1 MINKSGLAKLG
12 IRHPIIQAP
21 MAGVSTP
28 ELAAAI
34 SNAGALGSIAVGA
47 VNADTARQLIQSTR
61 ALTDQPFNV
70 NLFCHQQPQRSTEVE
85 QGWIERLTP
94 HFERFGANPP
104 AELNEIYLSFLDDP
118 NMLAVL
124 LEEQPAVVS
133 FHFGLPETSWIKQ
146 LQNQGIVTLACVTSL
161 SEAQLAIAAGVDA
174 LVAQGI
180 EAGGHR
186 GIFDAQQDSGLTTMD
201 LVAQLISL
209 VELPVIAAGGI
220 MTGADIATAL
230 QSGAAA
236 VQMGT
241 AFVLC
246 PESSANAGYRANL
259 GRGTAVNTE
268 VTSAISGRPARGIIN
283 RAHTEIEPHNRADIP
298 DYPLTYDAMKQ
309 LAAAAAAQGDEG
321 YAAHWAGT
329 GAALARPMPAAQL
342 VETLASELHASL
354 KS

>member
-1 MINKSGLAKLG
+1 MIDKLG
-12 IRHPIIQAP
+12 IAHPIIQAP

-28 ELAAAI
+28 ELAAAV
-34 SNAGALGSIAVGA
+34 SNSGALGSIAVGA
-47 VNADTARQLIQSTR
+47 VNSDTARQLIQSTR

-70 NLFCHQQPQRSTEVE
+70 NLFCHQQPQRSAEVE
-85 QGWIERLTP
+85 QEWIERLTP

-104 AELNEIYLSFLDDP
+104 AQLNEIYLSFLDDP

-133 FHFGLPETSWIKQ
+133 FHFGLPATTWIKQ
-146 LQNQGIVTLACVTSL
+146 LQNRGIATLACVTSL
-161 SEAQLAIAAGVDA
+161 NEAQLAIAAGVDA

-186 GIFDAQQDSGLTTMD
+186 GIFDPYQDSGMTTAD
-201 LVAQLISL
+201 LVTQLASFAEQPI
-209 VELPVIAAGGI
+209 IAAGGI
-220 MTGADIATAL
+220 MTGADISAAL
-230 QSGAAA
+230 NAGAAA

-259 GRGTAVNTE
+259 CRGAAVNTE
-268 VTSAISGRPARGIIN
+268 ITSAISGRPARGIVN
-283 RAHTEIEPHNRADIP
+283 RAHTEIEPHNRADVP

-329 GAALARPMPAAQL
+329 GAGLARSMPAAQL
-342 VETLASELHASL
+342 IETLVSELHTSL
-354 KS
+354 SS

>member
-1 MINKSGLAKLG
+1 MINRLG
-12 IRHPIIQAP
+12 ITYPIIQAP

-28 ELAAAI
+28 ELAAAV
-34 SNAGALGSIAVGA
+34 SNAGGLGSIAVGA
-47 VNADTARQLIQSTR
+47 VNADAARQLIQSTR

-70 NLFCHQQPQRSTEVE
+70 NLFCHQSPQRSTKIERA
-85 QGWIERLTP
+85 WIEYLTP
-94 HFERFGANPP
+94 HFARFDAKPP
-104 AELNEIYLSFLDDP
+104 NELNEIYLSFLDDP
-118 NMLAVL
+118 TMLDVL
-124 LEEQPAVVS
+124 LDEQPAVVS
-133 FHFGLPETSWIKQ
+133 FHFGLPTSTWIQQ
-146 LQNQGIVTLACVTSL
+146 LQNKGIVTLACVTSS

-201 LVAQLISL
+201 LVAQLTDL
-209 VELPVIAAGGI
+209 VQQPVIAAGGI
-220 MTGADIATAL
+220 MTGADIAAAIDV
-230 QSGAAA
+230 GAAA

-259 GRGTAVNTE
+259 SRGATINTE
-268 VTSAISGRPARGIIN
+268 ITSAISGRPARGIIN
-283 RAHTEIEPHNRADIP
+283 RAHTEIEPHDRACIP

-309 LAAAAAAQGDEG
+309 LATVATAQGDEG

-329 GAALARPMPAAQL
+329 GAKLARSMPAQQL
-342 VETLASELHASL
+342 VETLVSELQASL
-354 KS
+354 GS

>member
-1 MINKSGLAKLG
+1 MIDKLG
-12 IRHPIIQAP
+12 IAHPIIQAP

-28 ELAAAI
+28 ELAAAV

-47 VNADTARQLIQSTR
+47 VNSDTARQWIQSTR

-70 NLFCHQQPQRSTEVE
+70 NLFCHQQPQRSAEVE
-85 QGWIERLTP
+85 QEWIERLTP

-104 AELNEIYLSFLDDP
+104 AQLNEIYLSFLDDP

-133 FHFGLPETSWIKQ
+133 FHFGLPATTWIKQ
-146 LQNQGIVTLACVTSL
+146 LQNRGIVTLACVTSL
-161 SEAQLAIAAGVDA
+161 NEAQLAIAAGVDA

-186 GIFDAQQDSGLTTMD
+186 GIFDPYQDSGMTTAD
-201 LVAQLISL
+201 LVTQLASFAEQPI
-209 VELPVIAAGGI
+209 IAAGGI
-220 MTGADIATAL
+220 MTGADISAAL
-230 QSGAAA
+230 NAGAAA

-259 GRGTAVNTE
+259 CRGAAVNTE
-268 VTSAISGRPARGIIN
+268 ITSAISGRPARGIVN
-283 RAHTEIEPHNRADIP
+283 RAHIEIEPHNRADVP

-329 GAALARPMPAAQL
+329 GAGLARSMPAAQL
-342 VETLASELHASL
+342 IETLVSELHTSL
-354 KS
+354 SS

>member
-1 MINKSGLAKLG
+1 MNSSGLAGFG
-12 IRHPIIQAP
+12 ITHPIIQAP

-28 ELAAAI
+28 ELAAAV

-47 VNADTARQLIQSTR
+47 VNADTARQLIQRTR

-70 NLFCHQQPQRSTEVE
+70 NLFCHQQPQRSAELE
-85 QGWIERLTP
+85 QDWIGRLTP
-94 HFERFGANPP
+94 HFDRFGANPP
-104 AELNEIYLSFLDDP
+104 AQLNEIYLSFLDDP

-133 FHFGLPETSWIKQ
+133 FHFGLPEAAWIKQ
-146 LQNQGIVTLACVTSL
+146 LQNRGVLTLACVTSL

-174 LVAQGI
+174 LVAQGV

-186 GIFDAQQDSGLTTMD
+186 GLFDPHQDSRLMTMD
-201 LVAQLISL
+201 LVTQLVSS
-209 VELPVIAAGGI
+209 VERPIIAAGGI
-220 MTGADIATAL
+220 MTGADIAAAL
-230 QSGAAA
+230 HAGAAA

-259 GRGTAVNTE
+259 SRGAAVNTE
-268 VTSAISGRPARGIIN
+268 ITSAISGRPARGIIN
-283 RAHTEIEPHNRADIP
+283 RAHTEIEPDNRADIP

-309 LAAAAAAQGDEG
+309 LATAAAAQGDEG

-329 GAALARPMPAAQL
+329 GAGLARSMPAAQL
-342 VETLASELHASL
+342 VETLVSELQASL
-354 KS
+354 NS

>member
-1 MINKSGLAKLG
+1 MINRLG
-12 IRHPIIQAP
+12 IKYPIIQAP

-28 ELAAAI
+28 ELAAAV

-47 VNADTARQLIQSTR
+47 VNSDAARQLIKSTR

-70 NLFCHQQPQRSTEVE
+70 NLFCHPSPQRSAEIE
-85 QGWIERLTP
+85 HGWIEHLTP
-94 HFERFGANPP
+94 HFERFGSNSPT
-104 AELNEIYLSFLDDP
+104 ELDEIYLSFLDDP

-133 FHFGLPETSWIKQ
+133 FHFGLPVSTWIEQ
-146 LQNQGIVTLACVTSL
+146 LRNKGIVTLACVTSL
-161 SEAQLAIAAGVDA
+161 IEAKLAIAAGVDA

-186 GIFDAQQDSGLTTMD
+186 GSFDAQQDSGLMTMD
-201 LVAQLISL
+201 LVAQLTAL
-209 VELPVIAAGGI
+209 VQSPVIAAGGI
-220 MTGADIATAL
+220 MTGTDIAAAMKV
-230 QSGAAA
+230 GAAA

-259 GRGTAVNTE
+259 SRGAAVSTE
-268 VTSAISGRPARGIIN
+268 ITSAISGRPARGIIN
-283 RAHTEIEPHNRADIP
+283 RAHTEIEPHNRAHIP
-298 DYPLTYDAMKQ
+298 DYPLTYDAMKR
-309 LAAAAAAQGDEG
+309 LATVASSQGDEG

-329 GAALARPMPAAQL
+329 GASLARSMPADQL
-342 VETLASELHASL
+342 IKTLVSELQASL

>member
-1 MINKSGLAKLG
+1 MINRLG
-12 IRHPIIQAP
+12 ITYPIIQAP

-28 ELAAAI
+28 ELAAAV

-47 VNADTARQLIQSTR
+47 VNAEAARQLIQSTR

-70 NLFCHQQPQRSTEVE
+70 NLFCHQSPQRSTEIE
-85 QGWIERLTP
+85 RGWIEYLTP
-94 HFERFGANPP
+94 HFARFDANPP
-104 AELNEIYLSFLDDP
+104 NELNEIYLSFLDDH
-118 NMLAVL
+118 NMLDVL
-124 LEEQPAVVS
+124 LDEQPAVVS
-133 FHFGLPETSWIKQ
+133 FHFGLPTSSWIQQ
-146 LQNQGIVTLACVTSL
+146 LQNKGIVTLACVTSL

-201 LVAQLISL
+201 LVAQLTDL
-209 VELPVIAAGGI
+209 VQQPVIAAGGM
-220 MTGADIATAL
+220 MTGADIATAINA
-230 QSGAAA
+230 GATA

-259 GRGTAVNTE
+259 SRGAVIHTE
-268 VTSAISGRPARGIIN
+268 ITSAISGRPARGIIN
-283 RAHTEIEPHNRADIP
+283 RAHTEIEPHNRVHIP

-309 LAAAAAAQGDEG
+309 LAAAASVQGDEG

-329 GAALARPMPAAQL
+329 GAPLARSMPAQQL
-342 VETLASELHASL
+342 VETLVSEMQASL
-354 KS
+354 TS

>member
-1 MINKSGLAKLG
+1 MNKFELTKLG
-12 IRHPIIQAP
+12 ITHPIVQAP

-28 ELAAAI
+28 ELAAAV

-47 VNADTARQLIQSTR
+47 VNAETARQLIQRTR
-61 ALTDQPFNV
+61 ALTEQPFNV
-70 NLFCHQQPQRSTEVE
+70 NLFCHQRPQRSAEIE
-85 QGWIERLTP
+85 QRWIEHLTP
-94 HFERFGANPP
+94 HFERFGATPP
-104 AELNEIYLSFLDDP
+104 DQLNEIYLSFLDAP

-133 FHFGLPETSWIKQ
+133 FHFGLPKSAWIEQ
-146 LQNQGIVTLACVTSL
+146 LQNRGILTLACVTSL
-161 SEAQLAIAAGVDA
+161 SEARLAIEAGVDA

-186 GIFDAQQDSGLTTMD
+186 GTFDPHQDSRLTTTD
-201 LVAQLISL
+201 LVVQLASF
-209 VELPVIAAGGI
+209 VEQPIIAAGGI
-220 MTGADIATAL
+220 MTGADMAAAFNA
-230 QSGAAA
+230 GAVA

-259 GRGTAVNTE
+259 SRGAGVNTE
-268 VTSAISGRPARGIIN
+268 ITAAISGRPARGIVN
-283 RAHTEIEPHNRADIP
+283 RAHTEIEPDNRVDIP

-309 LAAAAAAQGDEG
+309 LAAVACEQGEEG

-329 GAALARPMPAAQL
+329 GAALARSMPAEQL
-342 VETLASELHASL
+342 VETLVLELQATLRS
-354 KS
+354 

>member
-1 MINKSGLAKLG
+1 MIDKLG
-12 IRHPIIQAP
+12 IAHPIIQAP

-28 ELAAAI
+28 ELAAAV
-34 SNAGALGSIAVGA
+34 SNAGALGSIAVGS
-47 VNADTARQLIQSTR
+47 VNSDTARQLIQSTR

-70 NLFCHQQPQRSTEVE
+70 NLFCHQQPQRSAKVE
-85 QGWIERLTP
+85 KEWIERLTP

-104 AELNEIYLSFLDDP
+104 AQLNEIYLSFLDDP

-133 FHFGLPETSWIKQ
+133 FHFGLPATTWIKQ
-146 LQNQGIVTLACVTSL
+146 LQNRGIVTLACVTSL
-161 SEAQLAIAAGVDA
+161 NEAQLAIAAGVDA

-186 GIFDAQQDSGLTTMD
+186 GIFDPYQDSGMTTAD
-201 LVAQLISL
+201 LVTQLASL
-209 VELPVIAAGGI
+209 VEQPIIAAGGI
-220 MTGADIATAL
+220 MTGADIAAAL
-230 QSGAAA
+230 NAGAAA

-259 GRGTAVNTE
+259 CRGAAVNTE
-268 VTSAISGRPARGIIN
+268 ITSAISGRPARGIVN
-283 RAHTEIEPHNRADIP
+283 RAHIEIEPHNRADVP

-329 GAALARPMPAAQL
+329 GAGLARSMPAAQL
-342 VETLASELHASL
+342 IETLVSELHTSL
-354 KS
+354 SS

>member
-1 MINKSGLAKLG
+1 
-12 IRHPIIQAP
+12 
-21 MAGVSTP
+21 
-28 ELAAAI
+28 
-34 SNAGALGSIAVGA
+34 
-47 VNADTARQLIQSTR
+47 
-61 ALTDQPFNV
+61 LTDQPFNV
-70 NLFCHQQPQRSTEVE
+70 NLFCHQQPQRSAKVE
-85 QGWIERLTP
+85 KEWIERLTP

-104 AELNEIYLSFLDDP
+104 AQLNEIYLSFLDDP

-133 FHFGLPETSWIKQ
+133 FHFGLPATTWIKQ
-146 LQNQGIVTLACVTSL
+146 LQNRGIVTLACVTSL
-161 SEAQLAIAAGVDA
+161 NEAQLAIAAGVDA

-186 GIFDAQQDSGLTTMD
+186 GIFDPYQDSGMTTAD
-201 LVAQLISL
+201 LVTQLASL
-209 VELPVIAAGGI
+209 VEQPIIAAGGI
-220 MTGADIATAL
+220 MTGADIAAAL
-230 QSGAAA
+230 NAGAAA

-259 GRGTAVNTE
+259 CRGAAVNTE
-268 VTSAISGRPARGIIN
+268 ITSAISGRPARGIVN
-283 RAHTEIEPHNRADIP
+283 RAHIEIEPHNRADVP

-329 GAALARPMPAAQL
+329 GAGLARSMPAAQL
-342 VETLASELHASL
+342 IETLVSELHTSL
-354 KS
+354 SS

>member
-1 MINKSGLAKLG
+1 
-12 IRHPIIQAP
+12 

-28 ELAAAI
+28 ELAAAV

-47 VNADTARQLIQSTR
+47 VNATAARQLIQSTR

-70 NLFCHQQPQRSTEVE
+70 NLFCHQPPQRSAEIE
-85 QGWIERLTP
+85 QEWVKHLTP
-94 HFERFGANPP
+94 HFARFGVNPP
-104 AELNEIYLSFLDDP
+104 NDLNEIYLSFLEDP
-118 NMLAVL
+118 NMLSVL
-124 LEEQPAVVS
+124 LDERPAVVS
-133 FHFGLPETSWIKQ
+133 FHFGLPASTWIQQ
-146 LQNQGIVTLACVTSL
+146 LQDKGIVTLACVTSVG
-161 SEAQLAIAAGVDA
+161 EAQLAIAAGVDA

-201 LVAQLISL
+201 LVTQLTSL
-209 VELPVIAAGGI
+209 VELPVIAAGAI
-220 MTGADIATAL
+220 MTGADIATAINA
-230 QSGAAA
+230 GAAA

-246 PESSANAGYRANL
+246 PESSANEGYRANL
-259 GRGTAVNTE
+259 SRGAAINTE
-268 VTSAISGRPARGIIN
+268 ITSAISGRPARGIIN
-283 RAHTEIEPHNRADIP
+283 RAHTEIEPNNRVHIP

-321 YAAHWAGT
+321 YGAHWAGT
-329 GAALARPMPAAQL
+329 GAKLARAMPAEQL
-342 VETLASELHASL
+342 VKTLVSELQASF

>member
-1 MINKSGLAKLG
+1 MIDKLG
-12 IRHPIIQAP
+12 IAHPIIQAP

-28 ELAAAI
+28 ELAAAV

-47 VNADTARQLIQSTR
+47 VNSDTARQLIQSTR

-70 NLFCHQQPQRSTEVE
+70 NLFCHQQPQRSAEVE
-85 QGWIERLTP
+85 QEWIERLTP

-104 AELNEIYLSFLDDP
+104 AQLNEIYLSFLDDP

-133 FHFGLPETSWIKQ
+133 FHFGLPATTWIKQ
-146 LQNQGIVTLACVTSL
+146 LQNRGIVTLACVTSL
-161 SEAQLAIAAGVDA
+161 NEAQLAIAAGVDA

-186 GIFDAQQDSGLTTMD
+186 GIFDPYQDSGMTTAD
-201 LVAQLISL
+201 LVTQLASFAEQPI
-209 VELPVIAAGGI
+209 IAAGGI
-220 MTGADIATAL
+220 MTGADISAAL
-230 QSGAAA
+230 NAGAAA

-259 GRGTAVNTE
+259 CRGAAVNTE
-268 VTSAISGRPARGIIN
+268 ITSAISGRLARGIVN
-283 RAHTEIEPHNRADIP
+283 RAHIEIEPHNRADVP

-329 GAALARPMPAAQL
+329 GAGLARSMPAAQL
-342 VETLASELHASL
+342 IETLVSELHTSL
-354 KS
+354 SS